1 MNQYPGVK
9 MHTVEADNLDIIFIL
24 EKNLKKKAYWS
35 IKHTLQ
41 KLIPCSNTSVKKL
54 FCPENIFIVI
64 ELFDSNGISD
74 RACP

>member
-9 MHTVEADNLDIIFIL
+9 MHTAEADNLDINFIP
-24 EKNLKKKAYWS
+24 EKKSYWS

-41 KLIPCSNTSVKKL
+41 KLIPGSNTSVKKL

-64 ELFDSNGISD
+64 ELFDPNGISD
-74 RACP
+74 RACS